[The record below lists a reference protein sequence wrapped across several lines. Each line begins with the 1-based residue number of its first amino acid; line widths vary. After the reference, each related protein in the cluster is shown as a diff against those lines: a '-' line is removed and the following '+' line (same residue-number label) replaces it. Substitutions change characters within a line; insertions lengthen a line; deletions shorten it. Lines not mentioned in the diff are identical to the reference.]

1 MFCGFLLLKQK
12 KFMAPALH
20 NELLGLQDTT

>member
-1 MFCGFLLLKQK
+1 MQK

-20 NELLGLQDTT
+20 DGLLGTHNAT